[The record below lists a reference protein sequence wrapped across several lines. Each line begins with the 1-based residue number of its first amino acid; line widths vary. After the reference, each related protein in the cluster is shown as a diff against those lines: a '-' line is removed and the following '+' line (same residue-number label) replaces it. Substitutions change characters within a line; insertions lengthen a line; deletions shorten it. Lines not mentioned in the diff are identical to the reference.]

1 MTLEWGYLCVNK
13 TKTAAI
19 VVGANGGIGYA
30 AVQCFE
36 KDEQIDHVFAISR
49 SLHTGASLNDLNTT
63 WLKSDSSEQS
73 IADICR
79 QIGSSIFSVR
89 YIVVATGIL
98 HNSDNGIKPEK
109 RIESLASEAL
119 HEVFN
124 INTFLPLQWL
134 KGFTVLLNKNN
145 QTNIGVLSARVG
157 SIEDNRL
164 GGWYS
169 YRASKAALNMLLKT
183 LAVEYQR
190 RFPKTKLTSFHPGT
204 TKTALSR
211 PFQAGVPEHKLF
223 TVEFVAQRLHQL
235 LQVSPPDGELSFQDW
250 DHKKIPW

>member
-1 MTLEWGYLCVNK
+1 MNK
-13 TKTAAI
+13 TKSAAI

-30 AVQCFE
+30 TVKCFE

-49 SLHTGASLNDLNTT
+49 HINAEQNLNDANTS

-73 IADICR
+73 ITRICA
-79 QIGSSIFSVR
+79 QIESSIFSVR
-89 YIVVATGIL
+89 YIVIATGIL
-98 HNSDNGIKPEK
+98 HNTDSGIKPEK
-109 RIESLASEAL
+109 RIASLTSETL

-134 KGFTVLLNKNN
+134 KGFTELLNKKN
-145 QTNIGVLSARVG
+145 QTNIAVLSARVG

-169 YRASKAALNMLLKT
+169 YRASKAALNMLLKS
-183 LAVEYQR
+183 LAIEYQR

-204 TKTALSR
+204 TDTELSK
-211 PFQAGVPEHKLF
+211 PFQAGVPKHKLF
-223 TVEFVAQRLHQL
+223 TVEFVALRLHQL
-235 LQVSPPDGELSFQDW
+235 LQISVPDGELSFQDW
-250 DHKKIPW
+250 DHKNIPW